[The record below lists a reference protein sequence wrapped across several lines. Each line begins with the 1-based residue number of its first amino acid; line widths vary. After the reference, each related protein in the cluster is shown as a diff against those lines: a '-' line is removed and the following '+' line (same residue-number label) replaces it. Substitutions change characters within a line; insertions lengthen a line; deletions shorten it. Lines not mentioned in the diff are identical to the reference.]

1 MGKRVYLI
9 HTGGTLGMQRS
20 PHGYATVPGHLEQ
33 LLTNLPELK
42 QPGMPTV
49 IMRSLGP
56 LLDSSNPFPE
66 NWLKIGAYISEHTD
80 QLDGFVILSG
90 SDTTAYTDSA
100 LAFMLE
106 GCNKPL
112 IRTGL
117 HIPFREMFSDVSRN
131 PSK

>member
-1 MGKRVYLI
+1 
-9 HTGGTLGMQRS
+9 MQRS
-20 PHGYATVPGHLEQ
+20 PHGYATVAGHLEQ
-33 LLTNLPELK
+33 LLTNLPKLK

-56 LLDSSNPFPE
+56 LLDSSNPCPE
-66 NWLKIGAYISEHTD
+66 NWLKIDAYISEHSY

-90 SDTTAYTDSA
+90 SDTTAYSDSA

-106 GCNKPL
+106 GCNKRL

-117 HIPFREMFSDVSRN
+117 QIPFREKFSDVSRN
-131 PSK
+131 PSM